1 MSAVVVAGGGG
12 RGSTWSPGRQE
23 LHHVGC
29 HVMAV
34 AARGESLSDPRKER
48 VRSHPVPRFW
58 GTYWLSPPVS
68 GAPNK
73 EPFSS
78 PQLSFYHDAAIG
90 VYWDTDTSMPRPCT
104 VSQSVSQ
111 SSTDLTIS
119 ALPPGP
125 PDALLHGSNGGHPDC
140 HCHCP
145 NCPPELGI
153 RGLTRHCLCWAGRLR
168 NLLVPVC
175 SGLGTCTCP
184 LPARPPTS

>member
-1 MSAVVVAGGGG
+1 MV
-12 RGSTWSPGRQE
+12 
-23 LHHVGC
+23 
-29 HVMAV
+29 V

-104 VSQSVSQ
+104 VSQSVSPQ
-111 SSTDLTIS
+111 QI
-119 ALPPGP
+119 
-125 PDALLHGSNGGHPDC
+125 
-140 HCHCP
+140 
-145 NCPPELGI
+145 
-153 RGLTRHCLCWAGRLR
+153 
-168 NLLVPVC
+168 
-175 SGLGTCTCP
+175 
-184 LPARPPTS
+184 